1 MAAMAAA
8 ATSDRVPLDLLVQQM
23 VAQVQSFPL
32 IAIPFFML
40 TGSLMMGGRLGAA
53 LVGVLSTLI
62 GRFHGGPA
70 QVGVLSS
77 TLFGGVSGSAV
88 ADASAIGSLLIPWHK
103 RLGYPPAF
111 SAATLAA
118 AATIDILIPP
128 SIPMILFALT
138 ANASIAAL
146 FVAGILP
153 GLLMCGG
160 FMFMC
165 WWVGRRRNFPRD
177 LTPIDWSVFR
187 THLMYASPALLLP
200 VLIVVFL
207 RFGIAT
213 PTEVAVLST
222 LYAAAVS
229 VVVYRDL
236 SFKRLNDAVVSAGLA
251 TGVVLL
257 VIMASAA
264 IGWLLTYDQ
273 MPSGV
278 ANWVTRNV
286 SQDWIVILIMN
297 LLMLFLGMFID
308 LPAAILLLTPVF
320 LPLAQSIGMDP
331 VQLGIMMVVNLAVG
345 LYTPPVG
352 TTLFIT
358 SALAKVKVGQ
368 TVRELG
374 PFYFVAFLVL
384 ALVSYVPASILRPLA
399 GRCRHRLPRD
409 VLAHR
414 PGPSGCAGGLPGPHA
429 LCRAHRCQ
437 GDQHQRRRPR
447 QRGAL
452 LPAHRAAGE
461 AGRGAGP
468 GDRPGEPRRRLG
480 QSAQRRCRRPGPAGA
495 HRPRARGPELRRRQ
509 HHLPPPGRATAADAL
524 AAMAL
529 CLHTHIKDVKR
540 TAEGYFFTALG
551 EGEIGCAEILH
562 GLRNSP
568 VSLSIEIPMRLH
580 RGSNAQPSRSA
591 FRVPL
596 ADIEARLKAALDFVH
611 HHLNPAEVAA

>member
-1 MAAMAAA
+1 VSALILLVFLGSAVLAMPIAHALLVAAVA
-8 ATSDRVPLDLLVQQM
+8 ATATSERVPLDLLVQQM

-40 TGSLMMGGRLGAA
+40 TGSLMMGGRLGGA
-53 LVGVLSTLI
+53 LVGVLSALI

-111 SAATLAA
+111 SAATLAS

-138 ANASIAAL
+138 SNASIAAL

-153 GLLMCGG
+153 GLLMCAG

-165 WWVGRRRNFPRD
+165 WFVGRRRNFPRD
-177 LTPIDWSVFR
+177 LTPLDWRVLR
-187 THLMYASPALLLP
+187 HHLLYATPALLLP
-200 VLIVVFL
+200 ALIVLFL

-222 LYAAAVS
+222 LYAAVVS
-229 VVVYRDL
+229 VVIYRDL
-236 SFKRLNDAVVSAGLA
+236 SIKRLNDAVVSAGLA

-273 MPSGV
+273 MPTGIAAWV
-278 ANWVTRNV
+278 AANV
-286 SQDWIVILIMN
+286 SEAWAVILIMN
-297 LLMLFLGMFID
+297 LMMLFIGMFID
-308 LPAAILLLTPVF
+308 LPAAVLLLTPVF
-320 LPLAQSIGMDP
+320 LPLAQGIGMDP

-374 PFYFVAFLVL
+374 PFYLVAFLVL
-384 ALVSYVPASILRPLA
+384 ALVSYVPASILR
-399 GRCRHRLPRD
+399 
-409 VLAHR
+409 
-414 PGPSGCAGGLPGPHA
+414 
-429 LCRAHRCQ
+429 
-437 GDQHQRRRPR
+437 
-447 QRGAL
+447 
-452 LPAHRAAGE
+452 
-461 AGRGAGP
+461 
-468 GDRPGEPRRRLG
+468 
-480 QSAQRRCRRPGPAGA
+480 
-495 HRPRARGPELRRRQ
+495 
-509 HHLPPPGRATAADAL
+509 
-524 AAMAL
+524 
-529 CLHTHIKDVKR
+529 
-540 TAEGYFFTALG
+540 
-551 EGEIGCAEILH
+551 
-562 GLRNSP
+562 
-568 VSLSIEIPMRLH
+568 
-580 RGSNAQPSRSA
+580 
-591 FRVPL
+591 
-596 ADIEARLKAALDFVH
+596 
-611 HHLNPAEVAA
+611 

>member
-1 MAAMAAA
+1 MSTLILFVFLGAAALAMPIAHALLVAAMAAA
-8 ATSDRVPLDLLVQQM
+8 AASDRVPLDLLVQQM

-40 TGSLMMGGRLGAA
+40 TGSLMMGGRLGTA

-153 GLLMCGG
+153 GILMCSG

-165 WWVGRRRNFPRD
+165 WFVGKRRNFPRD
-177 LTPIDWSVFR
+177 TTPIDWSVFR
-187 THLMYASPALLLP
+187 THLLYALPALLLP

-222 LYAAAVS
+222 LYAATVS

-273 MPSGV
+273 MPASV
-278 ANWVTRNV
+278 ANWVTTNV
-286 SQDWIVILIMN
+286 DQDWLIILIMN

-308 LPAAILLLTPVF
+308 LPAAVLLLTPVF
-320 LPLAQSIGMDP
+320 LPLAQSVGMDTT
-331 VQLGIMMVVNLAVG
+331 QLGIMMVVNLAIG

-374 PFYFVAFLVL
+374 PFYLVAFFVL
-384 ALVSYVPASILRPLA
+384 AFVSYVPASIIR
-399 GRCRHRLPRD
+399 
-409 VLAHR
+409 
-414 PGPSGCAGGLPGPHA
+414 
-429 LCRAHRCQ
+429 
-437 GDQHQRRRPR
+437 
-447 QRGAL
+447 
-452 LPAHRAAGE
+452 
-461 AGRGAGP
+461 
-468 GDRPGEPRRRLG
+468 
-480 QSAQRRCRRPGPAGA
+480 
-495 HRPRARGPELRRRQ
+495 
-509 HHLPPPGRATAADAL
+509 
-524 AAMAL
+524 
-529 CLHTHIKDVKR
+529 
-540 TAEGYFFTALG
+540 
-551 EGEIGCAEILH
+551 
-562 GLRNSP
+562 
-568 VSLSIEIPMRLH
+568 
-580 RGSNAQPSRSA
+580 
-591 FRVPL
+591 
-596 ADIEARLKAALDFVH
+596 
-611 HHLNPAEVAA
+611 